1 MTSIVNFEERIKGS
15 GTLTDEF
22 FTLMNRVHD
31 AKLTGSLKEEELS
44 KLLILENKFFANLVR
59 RGQRTEQD
67 VETYENDIP
76 NGSYPIGNFEHKDIK
91 FARDTI
97 KQTNTAALF
106 DAETL
111 SSRMQFDDS
120 YSKGLRK
127 VS

>member
-15 GTLTDEF
+15 STLTDEF

-59 RGQRTEQD
+59 KGKRTERD
-67 VETYENDIP
+67 VETYENDMP
-76 NGSYPIGNFEHKDIK
+76 NGSYPIGNYPHKDIK
-91 FARDTI
+91 FAKDTI

-111 SSRMQFDDS
+111 SSRMQMPDNPP
-120 YSKGLRK
+120 KGLRR
-127 VS
+127 VA